1 MNNLIEFLPE
11 RYRNITE
18 IHDFEA
24 ALQIITD
31 MAANARDE
39 LLLQLNVQTATWGLD
54 LWEKQYGLDTDV
66 NKDYK
71 FRRTR
76 LMSRMRGTGTT
87 TVEMIKNVAESF
99 INGNVKITEHNSE
112 YYFDVEMVDKIG
124 IPPNFD
130 DLKAAL
136 EEIKPAHIAIC
147 WIIKYVTHKQLSA
160 YTHAQMMA
168 YTNKQLREEVI
179 S

>member
-1 MNNLIEFLPE
+1 MNLIEFLPE
-11 RYRNITE
+11 RYRNIAE
-18 IHDFEA
+18 IYDFEQA
-24 ALQIITD
+24 VQGIAD
-31 MAANARDE
+31 MTEKEIDE
-39 LLLQLNVQTATWGLD
+39 LFLQLNVQTATWGLD

-66 NKDYK
+66 NKSYD

-76 LMSRMRGTGTT
+76 LMSRMRGAGTT

-99 INGNVKITEHNSE
+99 INGNVKITEHNKE

-136 EEIKPAHIAIC
+136 EEIKPAHLAIC
-147 WIIKYVTHKQLSA
+147 WIIKYVTHKQLSVH
-160 YTHAQMMA
+160 THAQMKA
-168 YTNKQLREEVI
+168 YTHKQLREEAI
-179 S
+179 A